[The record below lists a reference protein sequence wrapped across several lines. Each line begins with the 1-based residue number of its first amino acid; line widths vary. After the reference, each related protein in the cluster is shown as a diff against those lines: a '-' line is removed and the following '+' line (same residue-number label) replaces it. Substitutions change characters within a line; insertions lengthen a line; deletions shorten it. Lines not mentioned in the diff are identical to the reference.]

1 MRGRPSAVAQ
11 IGELDCT
18 RGQQFDET
26 GYSGRNCRPS
36 RDLATRLERSLVSV
50 RPRGLVLGLR
60 DYYRVEA
67 ADGSRYWLFRDGPA
81 VEGVRWF
88 MHGLFA

>member
-1 MRGRPSAVAQ
+1 
-11 IGELDCT
+11 
-18 RGQQFDET
+18 
-26 GYSGRNCRPS
+26 
-36 RDLATRLERSLVSV
+36 V

-81 VEGVRWF
+81 LEGVRWF